1 MTDVTQ
7 LSDQEFAESLQ
18 LHMFE
23 LKRRL
28 HQHGEPRDQDRALFA
43 HEHLS
48 RIAKKATDAGIIQPL
63 SGGTDTPDRG
73 VE

>member
-1 MTDVTQ
+1 MTDLTQ
-7 LSDQEFAESLQ
+7 LPDQEFAESLQ

-23 LKRRL
+23 LKRRIA
-28 HQHGEPRDQDRALFA
+28 QKGNARDQDRALFA

-48 RIAKKATDAGIIQPL
+48 RIATKATEAGIIQPL

-73 VE
+73 IE